1 METKTSFGKIVTTYG
16 LISGIALFVL
26 GLLYYLFDVDF
37 FNFLFIG
44 VSMVVSFGIVIVF
57 AVFGTRAYRENILG
71 GQISYGKKFISV
83 LLISLIALIL
93 SSILNYVFY
102 ELVDPEYVARQADDF
117 LLAMEERGLS
127 EEQLSGIEEGFK
139 DGFSPLHQLIQG
151 LKFMPG
157 VAAVLSLI
165 VAATIKSDTTLPN

>member
-1 METKTSFGKIVTTYG
+1 M
-16 LISGIALFVL
+16 
-26 GLLYYLFDVDF
+26 
-37 FNFLFIG
+37 G
-44 VSMVVSFGIVIVF
+44 VSLIVSFGLIIVF
-57 AVFGTRAYRENILG
+57 AVLGTRIYRDNVLG
-71 GQISYGKKFISV
+71 GQINYGKKFISV

-93 SSILNYVFY
+93 SSILNYFFY
-102 ELVDPEYVARQADDF
+102 ELVDPEYIARQADDF
-117 LLAMEERGLS
+117 LLAMEERGLTD
-127 EEQLSGIEEGFK
+127 EQMQGIEEGFK